1 MRFAIKFGSIV
12 KEIRY
17 GEKTRYEEIC
27 KKALPR
33 VYNKQ
38 GMPIFAR
45 QMVDLRGEC
54 KMSQL
59 LGIIQRLHAMQ
70 EDESAETQARRFEK
84 NGTPVC
90 EVKFFQASNSFEV
103 EIYGDN
109 SKYQFDDIDMTA
121 IEIFETLQENE

>member
-1 MRFAIKFGSIV
+1 MRFAIKFDSIV

-27 KKALPR
+27 KKSIATP
-33 VYNKQ
+33 VKQQ
-38 GMPIFAR
+38 GMPIFCTSVGGFER
-45 QMVDLRGEC
+45 RV

>member
-1 MRFAIKFGSIV
+1 
-12 KEIRY
+12 
-17 GEKTRYEEIC
+17 
-27 KKALPR
+27 
-33 VYNKQ
+33 
-38 GMPIFAR
+38 
-45 QMVDLRGEC
+45 
-54 KMSQL
+54 MSQL

-109 SKYQFDDIDMTA
+109 SK
-121 IEIFETLQENE
+121 

>member
-1 MRFAIKFGSIV
+1 MQ
-12 KEIRY
+12 
-17 GEKTRYEEIC
+17 C
-27 KKALPR
+27 KKMSLLKH
-33 VYNKQ
+33 KQ
-38 GMPIFAR
+38 D
-45 QMVDLRGEC
+45 VL
-54 KMSQL
+54 
-59 LGIIQRLHAMQ
+59 
-70 EDESAETQARRFEK
+70 K

>member
-1 MRFAIKFGSIV
+1 MAKKPDMRKYV
-12 KEIRY
+12 KKHCHARS
-17 GEKTRYEEIC
+17 
-27 KKALPR
+27 
-33 VYNKQ
+33 NQQ